1 MKHSYRV
8 PLREVLKVDTLRDT
22 TVLAGSRGLDRVV
35 TRLNVMEVPDIVEWV
50 RPHALLVTS
59 GYPLVDIDR
68 HDDGE
73 HGGFIELVR
82 RLDELDVA
90 ALGIKVGRFLP
101 DIPDEV
107 LEFADSRGFPIL
119 GLALET
125 AFDDL
130 LEEVHVRLT
139 DVQAE
144 VLHRTDVLHAALE
157 GLVLEGAGLQ
167 ELTDRIADVLGIGVL
182 ITSIDGR
189 EKAGTL
195 DGRMRQA
202 LCEAEL
208 FDPTGRFLV
217 ERPRLQ
223 PMELGNGQVLVQ
235 PVVAG
240 SSDLAR
246 LVAYHPSRKISP
258 DDLNALQRASTVV
271 ALLVSQQQALNA
283 VESKYRGDF
292 LREVLADRAGDAEHV
307 MDHVATLGW
316 RIDFP
321 AIVVSAELDPPP
333 GDQERPPVRVRRAWQ
348 ERFFAAWEQVLGSY
362 VPKTPTADFS
372 EEVVTLLPAP
382 TGLHDDPDAAAAALR
397 DLVARIVRTVAGD
410 KGGGRRP
417 FSVGTSRL
425 VGAVEDFPSA
435 YQQARRATEVGRRF
449 TGGSSVFH
457 FDDLGVH
464 RLIGLI
470 PDRSELTAF
479 AEDILGELVRD
490 TPDAEELRET
500 LRVLLENNFNVAEAS
515 RVQFV
520 HYNTMRYRIGKLEQ
534 LLGPLSSDANLRLN
548 LAVALQVREIQR

>member
-1 MKHSYRV
+1 MKPSYRV
-8 PLREVLKVDTLRDT
+8 PLREVLKVDTLRGA
-22 TVLAGSRGLDRVV
+22 TVLAGRRGLDRVV
-35 TRLNVMEVPDIVEWV
+35 TRMNVMEVPDIVEWV

-59 GYPLVDIDR
+59 GYPLVGIDS
-68 HDDGE
+68 HDDGK
-73 HGGFIELVR
+73 HRRFIELVR
-82 RLDELDVA
+82 QLDELDVA

-130 LEEVHVRLT
+130 LEEIHVRLT

-167 ELTDRIADVLGIGVL
+167 ELADRIADVLGIGVL

-189 EKAGTL
+189 EKAGKL
-195 DGRMRQA
+195 DGRMRQV
-202 LCEAEL
+202 LREAEL

-223 PMELGNGQVLVQ
+223 PMDLGEGQVLVQ

-271 ALLVSQQQALNA
+271 ALLVAQQRALNA

-316 RIDFP
+316 RIGFP
-321 AIVVSAELDPPP
+321 AIVVSAELDPPTD
-333 GDQERPPVRVRRAWQ
+333 DQERPSVRVRRGWQ

-382 TGLHDDPDAAAAALR
+382 PGLHDDHDAAMTALR

-410 KGGGRRP
+410 RGGGRRP

-425 VGAVEDFPSA
+425 VSTVEGLPVA

-470 PDRSELTAF
+470 SDRRELTAF
-479 AEDILGELVRD
+479 AEDVLGELVHD

-534 LLGPLSSDANLRLN
+534 LLGPLTSDANLRLN